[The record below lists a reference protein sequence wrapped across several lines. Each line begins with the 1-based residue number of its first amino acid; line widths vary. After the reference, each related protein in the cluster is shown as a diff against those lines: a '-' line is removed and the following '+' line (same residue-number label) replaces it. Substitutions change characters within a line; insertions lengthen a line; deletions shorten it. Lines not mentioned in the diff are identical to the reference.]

1 MSNICKNYNH
11 GEKMKKTLLLIIAV
25 LLLATGGY
33 YYFSLS
39 EKTNDEYDFA
49 ELTRGDIFST
59 ITSTGTLEAVTKVEV
74 GTQVSGK
81 IEKIYYDYN
90 DEVNQGQLLALLDT
104 TFLSASVND
113 AEASLSRMEALQEEA
128 DKKFELAKT
137 LFEKQMISEIDYISA
152 KTAAKT
158 ADANLQSSRS
168 SLERAKTNLQYAF
181 IKSPITGT
189 IISRNIEE
197 GQTVAASLQ
206 APTLFTIANDL
217 SNMEIL
223 ASVDESD
230 IGEIKKGQRVK
241 FTVPAYWDKE
251 FEGYVRQIRLQPNI
265 VSNVVSYTVVVNAKN
280 DESLLLP
287 GMTATLDFYI
297 SEAVDVIKIPA
308 SALNFRPS
316 AEAMQSFFEK
326 RMAAREKDVDS
337 TRGRAR
343 FNFQGKRDSGQNNGV
358 STRNNNRKQIWYFYE
373 NGELE
378 MMPVQVGIDDGKFYE
393 LVRGRNIVEG
403 MKVIVSQLNTSKTKT
418 ENQPQFGPPRGMRPF

>member
-1 MSNICKNYNH
+1 
-11 GEKMKKTLLLIIAV
+11 MKKTLLLIIAV
-25 LLLATGGY
+25 LLLVTVGY
-33 YYFSLS
+33 YYFSFS
-39 EKTNDEYDFA
+39 EKTIDEYDFA

-59 ITSTGTLEAVTKVEV
+59 ITSTGTLEAVTKIEV

-81 IEKIYYDYN
+81 IEKIFYDFN
-90 DEVNQGQLLALLDT
+90 DEVKEGQLLALLDT
-104 TFLSASVND
+104 TFLSASVKD

-128 DKKFELAKT
+128 DKKYELAKT

-158 ADANLQSSRS
+158 AEANLQSSRS

-308 SALNFRPS
+308 SALNFKPS
-316 AEAMQSFFEK
+316 AGAMQAFFEK
-326 RMAAREKDVDS
+326 RMAAREKNADTS
-337 TRGRAR
+337 SGRSR
-343 FNFQGKRDSGQNNGV
+343 FNFQGNRDSRQNNGA
-358 STRNNNRKQIWYFYE
+358 SIRNNNRKQLWYFNE

-378 MMPVQVGIDDGKFYE
+378 MIPVQVGIDDGKYYE

-403 MKVIVSQLNTSKTKT
+403 MKVIVSQLNTSKSKT

>member
-1 MSNICKNYNH
+1 
-11 GEKMKKTLLLIIAV
+11 MKKTLLLIIAV